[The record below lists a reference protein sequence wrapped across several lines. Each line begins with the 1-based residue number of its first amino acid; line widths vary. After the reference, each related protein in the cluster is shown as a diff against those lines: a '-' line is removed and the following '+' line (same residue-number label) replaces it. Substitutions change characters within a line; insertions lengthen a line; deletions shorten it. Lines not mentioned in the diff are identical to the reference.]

1 MLLQQNL
8 YLNFDLK
15 GNRTDYLQQH
25 DKIPIDLRS
34 VAVNE
39 GLLVNDREVWGH
51 ENVNVRVSLTD
62 LMILPNHE
70 SSNSCEKTQW

>member
-39 GLLVNDREVWGH
+39 GLLVNDREV
-51 ENVNVRVSLTD
+51 
-62 LMILPNHE
+62 
-70 SSNSCEKTQW
+70 